1 MVSILPTV
9 QQNLRGVKEFVQVHT
24 ANISMRQALNQGIA
38 GLTFRLYTPNRAS
51 ELSSE
56 ESFNNVI
63 GKEMESLKDSVPYS
77 FKKPSTSPRCH
88 GNLVVFFIYKI

>member
-9 QQNLRGVKEFVQVHT
+9 QQNLRVKEFVQVHT

-38 GLTFRLYTPNRAS
+38 GLTFRLYTPTKAS
-51 ELSSE
+51 ELSRE
-56 ESFNNVI
+56 DSFNNVI

-77 FKKPSTSPRCH
+77 FKKPTISPKCN
-88 GNLVVFFIYKI
+88 GNLVGFFICKI